1 MGNVVT
7 FLVEHQTLI
16 SALAS
21 AVSALCS
28 AVAVFKPDRQQP
40 PIEMEAGSHPKARQ
54 VPHIANATLVV
65 VAALVSF
72 LLVNYAISILPKGEI
87 SIDNVQIDGN
97 GVIAV
102 GNNISVESTADD

>member
-1 MGNVVT
+1 MN

-28 AVAVFKPDRQQP
+28 AIAVFKPDRHQL
-40 PIEMEAGSHPKARQ
+40 PIDMEAGSHPKARRL
-54 VPHIANATLVV
+54 PHIANATLVV

-72 LLVNYAISILPKGEI
+72 FLVNYAISILPDSDI
-87 SIDNVQIDGN
+87 SIDNIQIGGN

-102 GNNISVESTADD
+102 GNSISVESRADD